1 MQAGSLHHNLPL
13 MPELDSQQHT
23 RRETAFLILIA
34 LLGTFIPQRLYLHL
48 VNPNA
53 DAFLFGYNIHHL
65 FTGAV
70 IEIPAAIVL
79 ALRVGGLWTRR
90 IAAVAFGSGTAM
102 VIDEVV
108 YLITTDGSNEA
119 YLTPVSLWG
128 AVVLVGTAA
137 VALICFLFA
146 AKSAE

>member
-1 MQAGSLHHNLPL
+1 
-13 MPELDSQQHT
+13 MPELDSQQHA
-23 RRETAFLILIA
+23 RRETALLILIA

-70 IEIPAAIVL
+70 IEIPAATVL
-79 ALRVGGLWTRR
+79 ALRVGGIWARR
-90 IAAVAFGSGTAM
+90 IAAVAFGSGSSM
-102 VIDEVV
+102 VLDEVV
-108 YLITTDGSNEA
+108 YLITTDGTNQA

-128 AVVLVGTAA
+128 AVVLVGSASAA
-137 VALICFLFA
+137 VFLVYLT
-146 AKSAE
+146 SAHSD

>member
-1 MQAGSLHHNLPL
+1 

-23 RRETAFLILIA
+23 RRETALLILIA

-79 ALRVGGLWTRR
+79 ALRVGGHWTRR
-90 IAAVAFGSGTAM
+90 IAAAAFGSGTAM
-102 VIDEVV
+102 VLDEVV
-108 YLITTDGSNEA
+108 YLITTDGSNQA

-128 AVVLVGTAA
+128 AVVLVGV
-137 VALICFLFA
+137 VALSLACYLA
-146 AKSAE
+146 AIKPEE

>member
-1 MQAGSLHHNLPL
+1 MSDRDVARK
-13 MPELDSQQHT
+13 E

-65 FTGAV
+65 FTGAM

-79 ALRVGGLWTRR
+79 ALRADGHWTRR

-102 VIDEVV
+102 VLDEVV
-108 YLITTDGSNEA
+108 YLITTDGSNQA

-128 AVVLVGTAA
+128 AVILVGITSI
-137 VALICFLFA
+137 ALLLVYL
-146 AKSAE
+146 KSPRSD